1 MKNLVGLVLGCG
13 CLAGA
18 AFADPAPEPR
28 PLGASGVDRVAEG
41 AFATVTHAER
51 GQSLTAAQM
60 DAVTAGNPAA
70 LPLTSLRLLGPQSLR
85 SLAPLGCLL
94 GCDLQS
100 GSSSSS
106 SAQDGA
112 GYVPPQFPGTTPT
125 PTPPQFP

>member
-1 MKNLVGLVLGCG
+1 MKNLAGLVLGCG

-28 PLGASGVDRVAEG
+28 PLSASQVDRVVVG
-41 AFATVTHAER
+41 AVATVTHAER

-60 DAVTAGNPAA
+60 DAVTAGNPAV
-70 LPLTSLRLLGPQSLR
+70 LPLTSLRLPLVSF
-85 SLAPLGCLL
+85 APLGCLL

>member
-1 MKNLVGLVLGCG
+1 MKNLAGLVLGCG
-13 CLAGA
+13 CLAGT

-28 PLGASGVDRVAEG
+28 RLSASEVDQVAVG
-41 AFATVTHAER
+41 AFATVTHAEPR
-51 GQSLTAAQM
+51 QALTAAQM
-60 DAVTAGNPAA
+60 DTVTAGNPAA
-70 LPLTSLRLLGPQSLR
+70 PPLTSLRLLSAQSL
-85 SLAPLGCLL
+85 LFFATQGCLL
-94 GCDLQS
+94 GCDQQS